1 MEEKKKKFRFQYH
14 QAVSSHNNTELLPT
28 WLYIQ
33 VFFFFFLNL
42 IQLLY
47 FGISLLQRTNLY
59 PTSYI
64 LCLMNPQNPNI
75 RLRFH
80 ISE

>member
-14 QAVSSHNNTELLPT
+14 QAVSSHTNTELLPT
-28 WLYIQ
+28 WIYIHEK
-33 VFFFFFLNL
+33 FFFYL

-47 FGISLLQRTNLY
+47 LGISLLQKTNLY

-75 RLRFH
+75 RLKFH